1 VSTDTAATAMA
12 IANAPTWDVRVQR
25 VRQVPEMYGLAQQA
39 RVYAAI
45 AEHVYK
51 PSLSPMFA
59 HVPWREDYEL
69 GPFKE
74 AYAEAYERTA
84 GFVNVTDEDL
94 REALLNAPRSLR
106 VFRMLLGYTAD
117 ELAAAVRMYLAEQG
131 RAERIGK
138 ARVLAMEHGRQPT
151 AMVAAAFAQ
160 TINRL
165 VTGAMWREAEE
176 PLRPKLAKPDT
187 AHGWDSVREFAQYGV
202 PFEVYLHQRFYG
214 GAFGQLLNATSSM
227 RGDLLE
233 LPVVELFDDY
243 GIQYLRTGTSN
254 QADIEAR
261 FGLTVRPAP
270 DFVVFDEN
278 DALRAIL
285 ECKQTNDGGTARD
298 KAGRFFNL
306 REEGAR
312 LGGVPVFAVID
323 GLGWQRTGDAL
334 GPVVRHTDGRV
345 FTLASVGDM
354 IKTQPFP
361 QLVRNRPTQ

>member
-117 ELAAAVRMYLAEQG
+117 ELQPRSECTWPSKDVPNG
-131 RAERIGK
+131 S
-138 ARVLAMEHGRQPT
+138 ARPASLQWS
-151 AMVAAAFAQ
+151 
-160 TINRL
+160 
-165 VTGAMWREAEE
+165 TGANQPRWSQP
-176 PLRPKLAKPDT
+176 PLPKR
-187 AHGWDSVREFAQYGV
+187 S
-202 PFEVYLHQRFYG
+202 
-214 GAFGQLLNATSSM
+214 
-227 RGDLLE
+227 
-233 LPVVELFDDY
+233 
-243 GIQYLRTGTSN
+243 
-254 QADIEAR
+254 
-261 FGLTVRPAP
+261 TV
-270 DFVVFDEN
+270 
-278 DALRAIL
+278 L
-285 ECKQTNDGGTARD
+285 
-298 KAGRFFNL
+298 
-306 REEGAR
+306 
-312 LGGVPVFAVID
+312 
-323 GLGWQRTGDAL
+323 
-334 GPVVRHTDGRV
+334 
-345 FTLASVGDM
+345 
-354 IKTQPFP
+354 
-361 QLVRNRPTQ
+361 